1 MDGSPV
7 PSTHDIIDHILNNL
21 EGVEYMELISEEHV
35 EKTWREVAQLT
46 PARVNKEI
54 LAFGKSQ
61 PDLLAFIVSYTEDI
75 TPEIKKLGVYLAFV
89 IYKMF
94 HGLQNKI
101 PRVSSK
107 EILACYAD
115 NEHYL
120 QSFEGIHERLLER
133 IVTTQQPKQP
143 HVMNYIIEALMEDPE
158 ENEICELPEEDKG
171 FLFILLKTIMEVL
184 NQKV

>member
-1 MDGSPV
+1 
-7 PSTHDIIDHILNNL
+7 
-21 EGVEYMELISEEHV
+21 MELISAEHV
-35 EKTWREVAQLT
+35 ENTWEKVASLT
-46 PARVNKEI
+46 PVVMNKEI

-61 PDLLAFIVSYTEDI
+61 PDHLAFTVSYTE
-75 TPEIKKLGVYLAFV
+75 LGVYLAFA

-101 PRVSSK
+101 PRISSK

-120 QSFEGIHERLLER
+120 QSLEGVHDRLLER
-133 IVTTQQPKQP
+133 IVKAQKPKQP
-143 HVMNYIIEALMEDPE
+143 HVMNYIIEALMEDDE
-158 ENEICELPEEDKG
+158 ESEIGELTEEDAG

-184 NQKV
+184 DHKV